1 MSVILSVAIT
11 AEQATDQPQVRIHS
25 PMLTKQIRPSPLG
38 GIKPPNGGRHGRDCS
53 DSAMPIL
60 PVQTMDTTL
69 SQLLLVAALLAVV
82 VLGGKA

>member
-1 MSVILSVAIT
+1 MA
-11 AEQATDQPQVRIHS
+11 
-25 PMLTKQIRPSPLG
+25 
-38 GIKPPNGGRHGRDCS
+38 GIVG
-53 DSAMPIL
+53 DSAMPIR